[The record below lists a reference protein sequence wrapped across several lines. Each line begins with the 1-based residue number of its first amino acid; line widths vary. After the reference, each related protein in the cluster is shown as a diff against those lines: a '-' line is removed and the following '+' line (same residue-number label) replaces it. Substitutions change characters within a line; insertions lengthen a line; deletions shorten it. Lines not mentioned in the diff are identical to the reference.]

1 MEIRRMTKFRTFK
14 PYTEYDRDG
23 HKVVYSATIQVNEW
37 LEENQDVEIISWQ
50 TTAIGN
56 PLDLWITVQYK
67 EED

>member
-1 MEIRRMTKFRTFK
+1 MTKFRTFK
-14 PYTEYDRDG
+14 PYTEYDRHG

-37 LEENQDVEIISWQ
+37 LEENSDVEIISWQ
-50 TTAIGN
+50 VTPIGN